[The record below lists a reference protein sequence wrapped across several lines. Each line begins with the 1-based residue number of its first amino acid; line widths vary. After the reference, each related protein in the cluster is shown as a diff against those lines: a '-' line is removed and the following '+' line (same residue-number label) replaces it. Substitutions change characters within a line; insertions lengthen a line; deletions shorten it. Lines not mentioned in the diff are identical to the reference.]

1 MLVYLVT
8 CFIPDIP
15 HPILIV
21 YEDQGSAKSTL
32 SKLLKRLID
41 PSVIEV
47 SEFPR
52 NTAELIQKLSHHWFV
67 FFDNIS
73 HLSGSTSDILC
84 KAVTGGGFSKREL
97 YSDDEDIIYTFKRCV
112 GLNGINLI
120 ATKPDLLD
128 RSIIFEMERIPKDKR
143 RLEKKIK
150 EFEKELPGILGDI
163 FNIIS
168 KTMRIKPDVKFN
180 VLPRMAD
187 FALWGCAIAQAM
199 GYSQDQFLTA
209 YYHNIESQNKE
220 VVYGSLEAM
229 AIMEFM
235 KDRTEWEGTP
245 SQLLE
250 TLKKTADNQG
260 ANTDKE
266 KSFPKAAN
274 VLSKRLNQLKPNLAE
289 SGMQIMRKDGSGAK
303 IICLRKDAENTILT
317 DQSSLSPQGS
327 SLTTDGT
334 TDDSVIDVE
343 SLPL

>member
-1 MLVYLVT
+1 LLVYLVT

-84 KAVTGGGFSKREL
+84 KAVTEGGFSKREL

-143 RLEKKIK
+143 RLEKKLKNLKRNCRAYWVIFSISSQRQC
-150 EFEKELPGILGDI
+150 ESNLMSNLMSCPGWLTLPFGDAPSPKPWDI
-163 FNIIS
+163 P
-168 KTMRIKPDVKFN
+168 KTN
-180 VLPRMAD
+180 
-187 FALWGCAIAQAM
+187 
-199 GYSQDQFLTA
+199 S
-209 YYHNIESQNKE
+209 
-220 VVYGSLEAM
+220 
-229 AIMEFM
+229 
-235 KDRTEWEGTP
+235 
-245 SQLLE
+245 
-250 TLKKTADNQG
+250 
-260 ANTDKE
+260 
-266 KSFPKAAN
+266 
-274 VLSKRLNQLKPNLAE
+274 
-289 SGMQIMRKDGSGAK
+289 
-303 IICLRKDAENTILT
+303 
-317 DQSSLSPQGS
+317 
-327 SLTTDGT
+327 
-334 TDDSVIDVE
+334 
-343 SLPL
+343 